1 MNVQKK
7 DTNFLGTFN
16 SRTKI
21 PIVKKEGGKQNVR
34 RQHFYPHKLV
44 TSSGKEKDYLRLLTD
59 KTEMQCYTL
68 HMVKK
73 LREER
78 KARHILSI
86 SVQFIWLVRH
96 NPVLL
101 HILCT

>member
-16 SRTKI
+16 SRTKT

-34 RQHFYPHKLV
+34 KQHIYPHSLV

-59 KTEMQCYTL
+59 KTEM
-68 HMVKK
+68 
-73 LREER
+73 
-78 KARHILSI
+78 
-86 SVQFIWLVRH
+86 
-96 NPVLL
+96 
-101 HILCT
+101 